1 MVARAVEDSRVPD
14 ELSNTSQVF
23 GDASRVD
30 PLSAVG
36 GNIES
41 AGQEDDMNDEPEPD
55 ARLDREDLADESSL
69 TDGSRVGA
77 PRAAPKSASGD
88 ASRVA
93 LGILSSRAFGFLRES
108 VLAFFFGAGPHADV
122 FRIALRGPNLLQNL
136 LGEQTLSAS
145 FIPIYSRMVGAG
157 KEEAAGR
164 FAGAILGLLMAVA
177 STVAVLGVVFA
188 EPIVAILAP
197 GYLGDA
203 ARVARGLAEVDRY
216 SLAVTAVR
224 IVFPMTAVLVLSAWT
239 LGVLNSHR
247 RFFLAYFAP
256 VLWNISIILA
266 LWLAAYA
273 GWQVWGGP
281 AEDPLQ
287 ETAFRSRLLIAAC
300 VGALVGGVLQ
310 FAVQLPLVFRL
321 LRGFRLSVSTRV
333 EGVTKALGAFGPL
346 AAGRGAVQLSGYLD
360 LVLASFLVPGAIA
373 ALGWAQILY
382 LLPISLFGVS
392 VAAAELPELSLRTAQ
407 AEQAGLS
414 RRLDASIRQMAFLTV
429 PTVVG
434 YFFLGFYFVGG
445 LFRRGSFGIQ
455 DNWLVYLV
463 LAAYSL
469 GLLASS
475 TSRLL
480 NNVFYAL
487 GQTKTPAR
495 VAVERVVLSALVG
508 GVSMVWL
515 DRVPVSRVAGP
526 AAGGRE
532 LFMGAVGLAIG
543 ASVGALFE
551 LRRLLVALDRQQF
564 GIRLPVRS
572 AVRML
577 ATATAAVVPVV
588 LMLMLMKP
596 LPVLLKAIIALIV
609 YVGLYLSTSRLAGLP
624 ELDFWLGS
632 LKKRLR

>member
-1 MVARAVEDSRVPD
+1 
-14 ELSNTSQVF
+14 
-23 GDASRVD
+23 
-30 PLSAVG
+30 
-36 GNIES
+36 
-41 AGQEDDMNDEPEPD
+41 MNDESGPD
-55 ARLDREDLADESSL
+55 SSN
-69 TDGSRVGA
+69 
-77 PRAAPKSASGD
+77 D

-145 FIPIYSRMVGAG
+145 FIPIYSRMVGGG

-164 FAGAILGLLMAVA
+164 FAGSILGLLVAVA
-177 STVAVLGVVFA
+177 SLLALMGVLFA

-203 ARVARGLAEVDRY
+203 ARVASGVEDVDRY
-216 SLAVTAVR
+216 RLAVTAVR
-224 IVFPMTAVLVLSAWT
+224 IVFPMTAVLVLSAWS

-256 VLWNISIILA
+256 VLWNASIITA
-266 LWLAAYA
+266 LWLAAYS
-273 GWQVWGGP
+273 GWQLWGASETPGT
-281 AEDPLQ
+281 A
-287 ETAFRSRLLIAAC
+287 TAFRNRLLIAAC
-300 VGALVGGVLQ
+300 VGALIGGVLQ

-321 LRGFRLSVSTRV
+321 LKGFRLSLSTRV
-333 EGVTKALGAFGPL
+333 EGVKEALGAFAPL

-382 LLPISLFGVS
+382 LLPIALFGVS
-392 VAAAELPELSLRTAQ
+392 VAAAELPELSLRTAPEQ
-407 AEQAGLS
+407 EAELN

-434 YFFLGFYFVGG
+434 YLLLGFYIVGG
-445 LFRRGSFGIQ
+445 LFRRGSFGVQ

-463 LAAYSL
+463 LAAYSV

-487 GQTKTPAR
+487 GKTKTPAR

-508 GVSMVWL
+508 AVSMVWL
-515 DRVPVSRVAGP
+515 DRIPVSRVAGP
-526 AAGGRE
+526 ATGGRE
-532 LFMGAVGLAIG
+532 LFMGAIGLAVG

-551 LRRLLVALDRQQF
+551 LWRLLVALNQQGLGF
-564 GIRLPVRS
+564 RLPVAS
-572 AVRML
+572 IGRMAAT
-577 ATATAAVVPVV
+577 ATATAAPVV
-588 LMLMLMKP
+588 LVLMLLTSMPMLAKA
-596 LPVLLKAIIALIV
+596 VLALVV
-609 YVGLYLSTSRLAGLP
+609 YAGLYLSASRISGQP
-624 ELDFWLGS
+624 ELETWIGS
-632 LKKRLR
+632 VKNRLR